1 MPGSISLPQVVLDLE
16 EEDRQKYAALAA
28 PKAIVV
34 RYGYMKLV
42 GEFPY
47 DGDAKP
53 GCGSKLVVR
62 TQRGVELG
70 EMLTTTCSNGGC
82 GKSVSRKDMLQYIEN
97 SGGKDYPFSTQGR
110 VVRVATIEDLKQ
122 QEVLDAGKMDMIR
135 FAKRA
140 IADANLPMKLVEV
153 EPLLGG
159 ERIIFHFA
167 SEEWVDFRELVGVL
181 AQEFRTR
188 IELHQVNAR
197 DEARLVADYEKCGQ
211 HCCCKQFLK
220 VLKPVSMK
228 SAKVQKATLD
238 PTKIS
243 GRCGRLMCC
252 LRYEDETY
260 DSLKKN
266 LPHRQTR
273 VITEEGPGTVLDTQ
287 ILTQLVLI
295 ALDSEYNAPKA
306 FPVEHIRP
314 MTKEEIALHKVTQPL
329 PPQQQQQQRPPA
341 PGNSSAPG
349 SAPGNNNPGNRPG
362 NSPQNSSVN
371 NPDNAPGDNRRSGPS
386 SEMRSRGNQASD
398 SSGPGNA
405 STNDA
410 APQDPQADEQSQG
423 HREQQQSAQ
432 PPQRSDRPQSRPR
445 HQPGRPQQQQ
455 QQPARSGDP
464 ANFQRPKPGRPVDA
478 ANGQP
483 IDTRDA
489 ANANNGPIASNS
501 SLSGDASQEF
511 DDDTDGPDEIDPG
524 TGTGAGNE
532 TLGEQSP
539 GEPGNPEDR
548 PKRRRRR
555 RRRRRGGPGSGP
567 GNGDAGSA
575 PGNAPGSGP
584 APTDGP

>member
-28 PKAIVV
+28 PKSIVV

-167 SEEWVDFRELVGVL
+167 SEQWVDFRELVGVL
-181 AQEFRTR
+181 AHEFRTR

-287 ILTQLVLI
+287 ILTQLVLV
-295 ALDSEYNAPKA
+295 ALDAEFNAPKA

-314 MTKEEIALHKVTQPL
+314 MTKEEVALHKVTQPL
-329 PPQQQQQQRPPA
+329 PPQQQQQRPPV
-341 PGNSSAPG
+341 PGA
-349 SAPGNNNPGNRPG
+349 
-362 NSPQNSSVN
+362 
-371 NPDNAPGDNRRSGPS
+371 NAASNAGGQGGGA
-386 SEMRSRGNQASD
+386 SRGRAPQAGQDNLQSGSDDGDSSQARQTSD
-398 SSGPGNA
+398 SSD
-405 STNDA
+405 TR
-410 APQDPQADEQSQG
+410 
-423 HREQQQSAQ
+423 REQDRSAPPTRGDRGPSRPERQ
-432 PPQRSDRPQSRPR
+432 PRPPQQ
-445 HQPGRPQQQQ
+445 
-455 QQPARSGDP
+455 ARSGDP
-464 ANFQRPKPGRPVDA
+464 ANFQRPRPGRPVDA
-478 ANGQP
+478 ASGQP
-483 IDTRDA
+483 IDTREA
-489 ANANNGPIASNS
+489 AS
-501 SLSGDASQEF
+501 STDGQRDTNPSLKGDPTQEF
-511 DDDTDGPDEIDPG
+511 DDDTDGPIDS
-524 TGTGAGNE
+524 GNGDGDASDSSMGE
-532 TLGEQSP
+532 GNQGIGEQSS
-539 GEPGNPEDR
+539 GDPGNPEDR

-555 RRRRRGGPGSGP
+555 RRRRRGAPGSGP
-567 GNGDAGSA
+567 GNGPENGPGGSGEA
-575 PGNAPGSGP
+575 PGGGGPSGGDTGGGP
-584 APTDGP
+584 ANSDAS

>member
-16 EEDRQKYAALAA
+16 EEDRQKYAALSA

-110 VVRVATIEDLKQ
+110 VVRIATIEDLKQ

-159 ERIIFHFA
+159 DRIIFHFA

-181 AQEFRTR
+181 AHEFRTR

-329 PPQQQQQQRPPA
+329 PPQQQQQRPPSPA
-341 PGNSSAPG
+341 P
-349 SAPGNNNPGNRPG
+349 
-362 NSPQNSSVN
+362 
-371 NPDNAPGDNRRSGPS
+371 
-386 SEMRSRGNQASD
+386 
-398 SSGPGNA
+398 
-405 STNDA
+405 
-410 APQDPQADEQSQG
+410 
-423 HREQQQSAQ
+423 
-432 PPQRSDRPQSRPR
+432 
-445 HQPGRPQQQQ
+445 
-455 QQPARSGDP
+455 
-464 ANFQRPKPGRPVDA
+464 
-478 ANGQP
+478 
-483 IDTRDA
+483 
-489 ANANNGPIASNS
+489 
-501 SLSGDASQEF
+501 
-511 DDDTDGPDEIDPG
+511 
-524 TGTGAGNE
+524 
-532 TLGEQSP
+532 
-539 GEPGNPEDR
+539 
-548 PKRRRRR
+548 
-555 RRRRRGGPGSGP
+555 
-567 GNGDAGSA
+567 A
-575 PGNAPGSGP
+575 PGNAPGNKP
-584 APTDGP
+584 RPRK

>member
-28 PKAIVV
+28 PKSIVV

-110 VVRVATIEDLKQ
+110 VIRVATIEDLKQ

-140 IADANLPMKLVEV
+140 IAEAGLPMKLVEV

-167 SEEWVDFRELVGVL
+167 SEQWVDFRELVGVL
-181 AQEFRTR
+181 AHEFRTR

-287 ILTQLVLI
+287 ILTQLVLV
-295 ALDSEYNAPKA
+295 ALDAEFNAPKA

-329 PPQQQQQQRPPA
+329 PPHQQQQQQQRPA
-341 PGNSSAPG
+341 PGG
-349 SAPGNNNPGNRPG
+349 
-362 NSPQNSSVN
+362 
-371 NPDNAPGDNRRSGPS
+371 SGPAGS
-386 SEMRSRGNQASD
+386 QPGGPTAGAPRGRAPQSGEDNLQSASQDEATQPGQMSESSD
-398 SSGPGNA
+398 SS
-405 STNDA
+405 
-410 APQDPQADEQSQG
+410 
-423 HREQQQSAQ
+423 RQQSRDQ
-432 PPQRSDRPQSRPR
+432 LPSRSDRGPARPER
-445 HQPGRPQQQQ
+445 QPRSPQQ
-455 QQPARSGDP
+455 ARASDP
-464 ANFQRPKPGRPVDA
+464 ANFQRPRPGRPVDA

-483 IDTRDA
+483 IDTSEPAGGSSGSRGSTA
-489 ANANNGPIASNS
+489 APM
-501 SLSGDASQEF
+501 GDASQEF
-511 DDDTDGPDEIDPG
+511 DDDTDGPIDSSADAG
-524 TGTGAGNE
+524 DRDSGAGNE
-532 TLGEQSP
+532 VIGEQAP
-539 GEPGNPEDR
+539 GDPGNPEDR

-555 RRRRRGGPGSGP
+555 RRRRRGGGG
-567 GNGDAGSA
+567 GSA
-575 PGNAPGSGP
+575 PGNNPGNNPGSGP
-584 APTDGP
+584 DNAGGPSASGPAGGPAPSDGA